1 MARRG
6 VVWSEWRVASLDNPD
21 EYGGVGRARA
31 RFLSVKRAQ
40 ELGWKVEHRSTVG
53 GELLRNFR
61 VSRVVDG
68 KLEMQEYNTR
78 SDFCKEF
85 QVRDGVGMNVKLCTV

>member
-1 MARRG
+1 
-6 VVWSEWRVASLDNPD
+6 VWSEWRVASLDDPD
-21 EYGGVGRARA
+21 EYGGVGRARR

-40 ELGWKVEHRSTVG
+40 ELGWRVEHRYTVS

-68 KLEMQEYNTR
+68 KLEMQEYNTCL
-78 SDFCKEF
+78 DFCKAF
-85 QVRDGVGMNVKLCTV
+85 QVRDGLGINVKLCTV